1 MSRAGDDR
9 QGSAIR
15 KGQEERR
22 KSADDK
28 TKERNVEAA
37 SDLEPSDGVE
47 IDKAT
52 TATEDGGEP
61 QRDNETTAGDAASGI
76 GGKVARARRVIVVPV
91 VLALLLLVSGAL
103 AAWLFVT
110 QYRPDQQ
117 TDAAAAKS
125 AVDAARD
132 GTVALLS
139 YKPDTLN
146 QDFAAAKSHLTGDFL
161 NYYDQFTRE
170 IVTPAAKEKKLTT
183 TAQVVGA
190 AASEMHPNSA
200 VVLLFV
206 NQATVSK
213 DRPDPVMA
221 SSSVLV
227 SLTKVDGKWLITK
240 FQPV

>member
-1 MSRAGDDR
+1 M
-9 QGSAIR
+9 
-15 KGQEERR
+15 
-22 KSADDK
+22 SADDTTEQRK
-28 TKERNVEAA
+28 VADA
-37 SDLEPSDGVE
+37 PDLEPSDGVE
-47 IDKAT
+47 IDKTAPDGHEARHDDGAT
-52 TATEDGGEP
+52 KRERT
-61 QRDNETTAGDAASGI
+61 SWI
-76 GGKVARARRVIVVPV
+76 GGKVARHRHHDFAPL
-91 VLALLLLVSGAL
+91 VLILLLLVSGAL
-103 AAWLFVT
+103 AAWLYAK
-110 QYRPDQQ
+110 QYRPDEK
-117 TDAAAAKS
+117 TDAAAAQS
-125 AVDAARD
+125 AIDAARD

-190 AASEMHPNSA
+190 AASELHPNSA

-213 DRPDPVMA
+213 DRPDPAMA

-227 SLTKVDGKWLITK
+227 SLTKVHGKWLITK
-240 FQPV
+240 FQPI